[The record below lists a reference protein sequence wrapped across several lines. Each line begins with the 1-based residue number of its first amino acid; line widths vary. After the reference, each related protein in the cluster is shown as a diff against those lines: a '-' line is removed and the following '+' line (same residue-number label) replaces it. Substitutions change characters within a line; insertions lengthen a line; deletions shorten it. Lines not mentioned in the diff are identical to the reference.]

1 MPAAN
6 GSTTDCRRG
15 GFEGMTEQ
23 QIQQQ
28 IRLACSSGDTRLFRN
43 NTGTLRD
50 QHGPPEPIRH
60 YSIAPITMYRSLCL
74 FTAWAAIIC
83 GLSGAF
89 AWCVRTSLDDM
100 TRADCQAGQV
110 RACAALSIR

>member
-1 MPAAN
+1 
-6 GSTTDCRRG
+6 
-15 GFEGMTEQ
+15 
-23 QIQQQ
+23 
-28 IRLACSSGDTRLFRN
+28 
-43 NTGTLRD
+43 
-50 QHGPPEPIRH
+50 
-60 YSIAPITMYRSLCL
+60 MYRSLSL